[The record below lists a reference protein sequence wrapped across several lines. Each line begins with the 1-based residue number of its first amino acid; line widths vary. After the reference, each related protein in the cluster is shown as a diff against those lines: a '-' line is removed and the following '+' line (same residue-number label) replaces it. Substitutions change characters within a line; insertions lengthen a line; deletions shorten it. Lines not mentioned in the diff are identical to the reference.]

1 LARLNK
7 DGRKLKNTLEGVQT
21 FLNVTNTEYEMYF
34 LGVVKKPPHDKARE
48 LKRMFHDIYEMNI
61 TNTSLA
67 FKARTLIARHNTLKM
82 KWLRTC
88 KQIEEGTYPRQ
99 RFIADLKDKQRKER
113 ASGPSAKTLREEIK
127 ALVRGEDVP
136 EVRPASR
143 GNANRGHEVG
153 SDELF
158 NQYQEVRQTLGQSG
172 RGDRKA
178 MEARLKSRADEVKK
192 KYGCKDVRFDIVEEN
207 GRSRVKVI
215 PVP

>member
-1 LARLNK
+1 MARLSK
-7 DGRKLKNTLEGVQT
+7 DGRKLKNTLDGVQSY
-21 FLNVTNTEYEMYF
+21 LNMTNTEYEMYF

-48 LKRMFHDIYEMNI
+48 LKRTFRELFEMNI

-67 FKARTLIARHNTLKM
+67 FQARTLIARYNTLKM
-82 KWLRTC
+82 KWHRTC

-99 RFIADLKDKQRKER
+99 RFMADLKDKQKKV
-113 ASGPSAKTLREEIK
+113 GPSAATLREEIK

-136 EVRPASR
+136 EVRPAAR

-153 SDELF
+153 SDALF
-158 NQYQEVRQTLGQSG
+158 EQYQGVRQSLGQKG
-172 RGDRKA
+172 RGDRTA
-178 MEARLKSRADEVKK
+178 MEERLKQRAQEVKK

-215 PVP
+215 PVT

>member
-1 LARLNK
+1 LARLSK
-7 DGRKLKNTLEGVQT
+7 DGRKLKNTLDGVRSY
-21 FLNVTNTEYEMYF
+21 LNMTNTEYEMYF
-34 LGVVKKPPHDKARE
+34 LGVMKKPPHDKARE
-48 LKRMFHDIYEMNI
+48 LKRIFRELFEMNI

-67 FKARTLIARHNTLKM
+67 FQARTLIARYNTLKM
-82 KWLRTC
+82 KWHRTC

-99 RFIADLKDKQRKER
+99 RFMADLKDKQKK
-113 ASGPSAKTLREEIK
+113 AGPSAATLREEIK

-136 EVRPASR
+136 EVRPAAR

-153 SDELF
+153 SDALF
-158 NQYQEVRQTLGQSG
+158 EQYQGVRQSLGQKG

-178 MEARLKSRADEVKK
+178 MEERLKSRAQEVRK

-215 PVP
+215 PVT